1 MSEEQLDVN
10 SYLNII
16 ISSNEKLKTHIFEFI
31 KQNYKHDIFLNLIND
46 DNIKNTI
53 DTIVDFSRISNL
65 LIDEC
70 IHIINIVDENTKEII
85 NKIYENYNIKKNF
98 NIRYKIKSI
107 LIEDINNKKFDKK
120 KANIIGVETYNYFLL
135 KKYFKEKKQLIKDEF
150 NLDDLIEYDY
160 TQFNLEDYY
169 PYENFDIFEID
180 NLNQDNI
187 KDNYQKSTIFDVLEE
202 EAQEESE
209 RFINSDNKKIIRL
222 ESPNSITHPF
232 VF

>member
-16 ISSNEKLKTHIFEFI
+16 ISNNEKLKTHILEFI

-85 NKIYENYNIKKNF
+85 NKIYENYNIKK
-98 NIRYKIKSI
+98 KI
-107 LIEDINNKKFDKK
+107 LILDIK
-120 KANIIGVETYNYFLL
+120 
-135 KKYFKEKKQLIKDEF
+135 
-150 NLDDLIEYDY
+150 
-160 TQFNLEDYY
+160 
-169 PYENFDIFEID
+169 
-180 NLNQDNI
+180 LNQ
-187 KDNYQKSTIFDVLEE
+187 F
-202 EAQEESE
+202 
-209 RFINSDNKKIIRL
+209 
-222 ESPNSITHPF
+222 
-232 VF
+232 